1 VVEALTAAGS
11 RGDDM
16 LKPLIGT
23 PLAGFLR
30 RIGSCPGHRSSFV
43 RPGFS
48 TIPLR
53 PLIERIS
60 RRRHDLLVLIPPRG
74 EGADNACSGRDECQI
89 HYAGAVPENRRG
101 DSVVLSP
108 CGDPTGRGASPA
120 RRGGTRARLFREFQ
134 LPKAHCL
141 VVGKDAEIA
150 RA

>member
-1 VVEALTAAGS
+1 MRSKRTVAGS

-23 PLAGFLR
+23 SLAGSLR

-43 RPGFS
+43 RPGLS

-53 PLIERIS
+53 PLIERII
-60 RRRHDLLVLIPPRG
+60 RRCHHPLFLILPRG
-74 EGADNACSGRDECQI
+74 EGTDL
-89 HYAGAVPENRRG
+89 P
-101 DSVVLSP
+101 L
-108 CGDPTGRGASPA
+108 PTAY
-120 RRGGTRARLFREFQ
+120 
-134 LPKAHCL
+134 CL